1 MKHGLNHLIGGTS
14 NQYQRE
20 ARPMRVLVFEDS
32 YDVEAMLQ
40 SAGVNLS
47 NTVLLQRWSSEDAIQ
62 HIEAFQPQVV
72 MLDFFMPPHTG
83 LEVLSMLNRA
93 VREGLVVRPDLVIGI
108 SSENEANAM
117 MLHEGADRV
126 IIKFDLHT
134 LSIWKGF

>member
-1 MKHGLNHLIGGTS
+1 
-14 NQYQRE
+14 
-20 ARPMRVLVFEDS
+20 MRVLVFEDS

-40 SAGVNLS
+40 SAGVNLN

-93 VREGLVVRPDLVIGI
+93 VREGAVVRPDLVIGI

-117 MLHEGADRV
+117 MLHEGADQV
-126 IIKFDLHT
+126 IIKFDLHA
-134 LSIWKGF
+134 LSIWNGVLS